1 MRTRLPGLAAALLLA
16 ALAVAGPAAQAAAPA
31 AVPAVDGPTCVA
43 HDGSV
48 EYDSVSGLWICVGG
62 RYDGESIN

>member
-1 MRTRLPGLAAALLLA
+1 MRTRLPGLVAALVLA
-16 ALAVAGPAAQAAAPA
+16 ALGVAAPAAQAAA
-31 AVPAVDGPTCVA
+31 PAVDGPTCVA